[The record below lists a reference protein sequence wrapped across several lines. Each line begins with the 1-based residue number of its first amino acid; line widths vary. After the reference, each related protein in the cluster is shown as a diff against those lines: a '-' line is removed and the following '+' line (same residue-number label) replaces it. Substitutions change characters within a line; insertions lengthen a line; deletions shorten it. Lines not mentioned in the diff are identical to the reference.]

1 MPPRWNFA
9 ARVDADGRA
18 SYLRQNWSK
27 LMKDLRQAGCPADAR
42 SDPGLWDKRGCSF
55 VASRFALRKLQVSE
69 TQASYFKLV
78 HYVYAVELFQRLW
91 GADHVFVLRFERCL
105 GETTCGPALASFLGM
120 EPRWIH
126 ADPYAEF
133 KNEGAGHKN
142 VEEHKKEARH
152 VLNDPNATMALL
164 GFEPQMA
171 EDLLWHE
178 RLLHDLL
185 GWDWDWDASNPVA
198 DAALP
203 SPAEDASLSAAED
216 APLSAAEDA
225 PLSAA
230 EDALLSARVALLTA
244 ENAALRADVARLRAR
259 LPSQPSNSPAYRE
272 S

>member
-1 MPPRWNFA
+1 
-9 ARVDADGRA
+9 
-18 SYLRQNWSK
+18 
-27 LMKDLRQAGCPADAR
+27 
-42 SDPGLWDKRGCSF
+42 
-55 VASRFALRKLQVSE
+55 
-69 TQASYFKLV
+69 
-78 HYVYAVELFQRLW
+78 
-91 GADHVFVLRFERCL
+91 
-105 GETTCGPALASFLGM
+105 
-120 EPRWIH
+120 
-126 ADPYAEF
+126 
-133 KNEGAGHKN
+133 
-142 VEEHKKEARH
+142 
-152 VLNDPNATMALL
+152 MALL

-259 LPSQPSNSPAYRE
+259 LPSQPSNSPMAARPPT
-272 S
+272 SSARSAFRA